1 MKTAHLGLILISAFL
16 IGCASTSPKGSTNG
30 LIAPTKHDFYLLRT
44 QMLDGNYPKNG
55 GSAST
60 VYVLIQPDSWQPMVF
75 QKFDSWQIESCLSLH
90 AHGSILHFHASA
102 FIDADDLKDPNSLS
116 KRWDAFKAFC
126 QKNDITFVNESDL
139 D

>member
-1 MKTAHLGLILISAFL
+1 MKTAHLGLILMSAFL

-30 LIAPTKHDFYLLRT
+30 LTAPKKHNFYLLKT
-44 QMLDGNYPKNG
+44 HMVDGDYPKNG
-55 GSAST
+55 GSAPT
-60 VYVLIQPDSWQPMVF
+60 VYVLVQPDSWQPMVF
-75 QKFDSWQIESCLSLH
+75 QKFDSWQIESWLSLH

-102 FIDADDLKDPNSLS
+102 FLDADDLSDSSS